1 MSKQIKKTAAA
12 EKKKIEKQIAAAP
25 KNIEGIGDWQRTHY
39 SAEISPTDNGKQVV
53 VMGWVR
59 ELRDLGK
66 VKFISL
72 ADREGKAQILFKSG
86 ETSPALLKKIESVG
100 REWVIAV
107 KGAVR
112 ANKSAPSGFEIIPAE
127 IKIINESE
135 PQLPLEPITKKT
147 PAEFETRLGARF
159 IDLRKPEVAAIFKVK
174 DMVTTA
180 MRNYLE
186 GNNFIEIHSPKIIAE
201 ASEGGSEVFAVSYFD
216 REAFLAQSPQ
226 FYKQMMM
233 ASGFDRVYEIAPAFR
248 AEKSHTTRH
257 VTEII
262 MLDIEMAF
270 INGLENVMRTMEG
283 MMRAVC
289 EHVEKEGQEELK
301 ILGKKIE
308 IPKIPFPRISM
319 AEAKK
324 LLLKERGI
332 KYGEDDELDSAG
344 EKALGEIVKE
354 KFGSDF
360 VFLTEFPWKIAK
372 FYHRQSEKNP
382 SVAERCDLIYKGLE
396 ITTAAQREHRYWKL
410 MEQARQQ
417 KVTTEKIKFY
427 LDAFR
432 YGMPPHGGS
441 GTGIDR
447 IVQQILELGNVQEAI
462 LFPRT
467 PERLTP

>member
-1 MSKQIKKTAAA
+1 MTKIAKTKISA
-12 EKKKIEKQIAAAP
+12 EKKKLGKPAELQLD
-25 KNIEGIGDWQRTHY
+25 GIGEWQRTHY
-39 SAEISPTDNGKQVV
+39 SAEISPEMDGKLVV

-59 ELRDLGK
+59 ELRDMGK
-66 VKFISL
+66 LKFIQL
-72 ADREGKAQILFKSG
+72 ADRDGKAQIIFKQG
-86 ETSPALLKKIESVG
+86 EAKEEILKKAEKIG

-107 KGAVR
+107 KGTVR
-112 ANKSAPSGFEIIPAE
+112 QNKSAPNGFEIIPME
-127 IKIINESE
+127 IRIINESE

-147 PAEFETRLGARF
+147 PAEFETRLGARH

-180 MRNYLE
+180 VRNYLE
-186 GNNFIEIHSPKIIAE
+186 GNSFIEIHSPKIIAE

-233 ASGFDRVYEIAPAFR
+233 ATGFDRVYEIAPAFR

-257 VTEII
+257 VTEIL

-270 INGLENVMRTMEG
+270 INGLEDVMRVMEG
-283 MMRAVC
+283 IMHSTC
-289 EHVEKEGQEELK
+289 KHVAEQGAEELK
-301 ILGKKIE
+301 ILGKKME
-308 IPKIPFPRISM
+308 IPKLPFPRITM
-319 AEAKK
+319 GEAKK
-324 LLLKERGI
+324 ILLKERGL
-332 KYGEDDELDSAG
+332 KYGEDDELDGAG
-344 EKALGEIVKE
+344 EKALGEIIKE
-354 KFGSDF
+354 KTGSDF
-360 VFLTEFPWKIAK
+360 VFLTEFPWKLAK
-372 FYHRQSEKNP
+372 FYHKRSETNP
-382 SVAERCDLIYKGLE
+382 KVAERCDLIYKGVE

-410 MEQARQQ
+410 MDQARSQ

-427 LDAFR
+427 LDSFR
-432 YGMPPHGGS
+432 HGMPPHGGS

-447 IVQQILELGNVQEAI
+447 IVQQMLELGNVQEAI

>member
-1 MSKQIKKTAAA
+1 MKKVSAKKTIGA
-12 EKKKIEKQIAAAP
+12 EKKKILTSPEKI
-25 KNIEGIGDWQRTHY
+25 IEGISDWQRTHY
-39 SAEISPTDNGKQVV
+39 SAEISPEQDGKQVV

-59 ELRDLGK
+59 ELRDMGK
-66 VKFISL
+66 LKFIQL
-72 ADREGKAQILFKSG
+72 ADRDGKAQIIFKQG
-86 ETSPALLKKIESVG
+86 ETKEELIKKIEKVG
-100 REWVIAV
+100 REWIIAV
-107 KGAVR
+107 RGTVK
-112 ANKSAPSGFEIIPAE
+112 ANKAAPNGFEILPME
-127 IKIINESE
+127 IRIINESE

-147 PAEFETRLGARF
+147 PAEFETRLSARH
-159 IDLRKPEVAAIFKVK
+159 IDLRKPEVAAIFKIK

-180 MRNYLE
+180 VRNYLE

-201 ASEGGSEVFAVSYFD
+201 ASEGGSEVFAVTYFD

-233 ASGFDRVYEIAPAFR
+233 ATGFDRVYEIAPAFR

-270 INGLENVMRTMEG
+270 INGLEDVMKTMEQ

-289 EHVEKEGQEELK
+289 AHVAEQGAEELK

-308 IPKIPFPRISM
+308 IPKIPFPRITMS
-319 AEAKK
+319 EAKK
-324 LLLKERGI
+324 LLLKERGM
-332 KYGEDDELDSAG
+332 KYGDDDELDSAG
-344 EKALGEIVKE
+344 EKALGEIIKE
-354 KFGSDF
+354 KTGSDF
-360 VFLTEFPWKIAK
+360 VFLTEFPWKLAK
-372 FYHRQSEKNP
+372 FYHKQSEKNP
-382 SVAERCDLIYKGLE
+382 AVAERCDLIYKGVE

-410 MEQARQQ
+410 MEQAKAQ

-441 GTGIDR
+441 GTGNDR
-447 IVQQILELGNVQEAI
+447 NVQQILELGNVQEAI

>member
-1 MSKQIKKTAAA
+1 MPKAKLQKSPEI
-12 EKKKIEKQIAAAP
+12 KKKITAMPQP
-25 KNIEGIGDWQRTHY
+25 NFEGIGDWQRTHY
-39 SAEISPTDNGKQVV
+39 SADISPEMDGKQAV

-72 ADREGKAQILFKSG
+72 ADREGKAQILFKEG
-86 ETSPALLKKIESVG
+86 ETKTELIKKIESVG
-100 REWVIAV
+100 REWIVAV
-107 KGAVR
+107 KGTVK
-112 ANKSAPSGFEIIPAE
+112 ANKSAPNGFEILPIE

-180 MRNYLE
+180 VRNYLE

-233 ASGFDRVYEIAPAFR
+233 ATGFDRVYEIAPAFR

-257 VTEII
+257 VTEIL

-270 INGLENVMRTMEG
+270 INGLEDVMKTMEG
-283 MMRAVC
+283 MMHAAC
-289 EHVEKEGQEELK
+289 KHVSEQGSEELK

-308 IPKIPFPRISM
+308 VPKIPFPRISM
-319 AEAKK
+319 SEAKK
-324 LLLKERGI
+324 LLLKERGM

-354 KFGSDF
+354 KFKSDF
-360 VFLTEFPWKIAK
+360 VFLTEFPWKLAK
-372 FYHRQSEKNP
+372 FYHKQSEKNP
-382 SVAERCDLIYKGLE
+382 AAAERCDLIYKGLE

-410 MEQARQQ
+410 MEQARTQ

-427 LDAFR
+427 LDSFR

-441 GTGIDR
+441 GTGVDR
-447 IVQQILELGNVQEAI
+447 IVQQMLELANVQEAI

>member
-1 MSKQIKKTAAA
+1 MSKQIKKEKSPEA
-12 EKKKIEKQIAAAP
+12 KKKTTASQP
-25 KNIEGIGDWQRTHY
+25 NFEGIGDWQRSHY
-39 SAEISPTDNGKQVV
+39 SAEISPAMDGKQVV

-59 ELRDLGK
+59 ELRDMGK
-66 VKFISL
+66 IKFIQL
-72 ADREGKAQILFKSG
+72 ADREGKAQIIFKQG
-86 ETSPALLKKIESVG
+86 ETKEEVIKKIERVG
-100 REWVIAV
+100 REWIIAV
-107 KGAVR
+107 RGAVK
-112 ANKSAPSGFEIIPAE
+112 ANKTAPNGFEILPAE
-127 IKIINESE
+127 IRIINESE

-147 PAEFETRLGARF
+147 PAEFETRLSARH
-159 IDLRKPEVAAIFKVK
+159 IDLRKPEVAAIFKIK

-180 MRNYLE
+180 VRNYLE

-226 FYKQMMM
+226 FYKQIMM

-270 INGLENVMRTMEG
+270 INGLEDVMLTMEQ

-289 EHVEKEGQEELK
+289 AHIAEQGNEELK

-308 IPKIPFPRISM
+308 IPKIPFPRITMS
-319 AEAKK
+319 EAKK
-324 LLLKERGI
+324 LLLKERGL

-344 EKALGEIVKE
+344 EKALGEIIKE
-354 KFGSDF
+354 KTGSDF
-360 VFLTEFPWKIAK
+360 VFLTEFPWKLAK
-372 FYHRQSEKNP
+372 FYHKQSEKNLA
-382 SVAERCDLIYKGLE
+382 VAERCDLIYKGLE

-410 MEQARQQ
+410 MEQARAQ

-427 LDAFR
+427 LDSFR
-432 YGMPPHGGS
+432 HGMPPHGGS